1 MNNQPIGVFVSG
13 LGGLTVLKELC
24 AILPNEQMV
33 YFGDTSR
40 VPYGN
45 RSREIILKYARQDIA
60 FLRSH
65 EVKLIVVACG
75 TVSSVLTKD
84 YRNSQ
89 DIPLITMIDPAA
101 KAAAQKS
108 RNKRIGVIAT
118 AATIGSHGYE
128 KALNAL
134 DENIVVKGVACPLLV
149 PIIENGWIAKDN
161 MVARLTVREYLSA
174 FASSDIDTLIMG
186 CTHYPILAPV
196 IQEEID
202 QLMGR
207 HVTLINLGQ
216 EAALYVKNY
225 LNAHAMLTSRQKGD
239 CAYYVSDEPMG
250 FEETA
255 SVFLGENLNGKA
267 KRVEIELY

>member
-1 MNNQPIGVFVSG
+1 MNNKPIGVFDSG

-24 AILPNEQMV
+24 SILPNEQMV

-45 RSREIILKYARQDIA
+45 RSREIILKYAGQDIA

-65 EVKLIVVACG
+65 DVKLIVVACG
-75 TVSSVLTKD
+75 TVSSVLTGEKQTE
-84 YRNSQ
+84 RG
-89 DIPLITMIDPAA
+89 IALITMIDPAA

-118 AATIGSHGYE
+118 AATIGSHG
-128 KALNAL
+128 
-134 DENIVVKGVACPLLV
+134 
-149 PIIENGWIAKDN
+149 WIAKDN
-161 MVARLTVREYLSA
+161 MVARLTVREYVSA
-174 FASSDIDTLIMG
+174 FASSNIDTLIMG
-186 CTHYPILAPV
+186 CTHYPIVAPI

-216 EAALYVKNY
+216 EAALYVKSY
-225 LNAHAMLTSRQKGD
+225 LQQHNMLTNGQKGS
-239 CAYYVSDEPMG
+239 CSYYVSDEPMG

-267 KRVEIELY
+267 RRVEIESF